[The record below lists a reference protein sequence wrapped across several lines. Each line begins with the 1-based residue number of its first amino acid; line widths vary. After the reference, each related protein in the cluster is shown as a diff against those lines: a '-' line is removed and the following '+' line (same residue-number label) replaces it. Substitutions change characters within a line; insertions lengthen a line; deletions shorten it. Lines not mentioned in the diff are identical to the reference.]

1 MRILGLIL
9 AALVV
14 AVAALWL
21 TAPRLHWPAA
31 AEVAAVTPGAD
42 LDAWLAGREAG
53 FPDLTPG
60 TQKLILWAGD
70 TGAQTDLALVY
81 LPGFSATR
89 QEIAPVPQRLAEAL
103 GANLFETRFT
113 GHGLPNAAMGSATA
127 ADWAADL
134 AEAMAVG
141 ERLGR
146 RVVLVGTSTG
156 ASIAVLAALD
166 PAYRDRIAGIV
177 LVSPNFG
184 VADPK
189 AVVLDM
195 PWAQVWGP
203 WLFGATRRWEPVNA
217 AQARYWTTQYP
228 TRALFPMRAV
238 QQAALHAPVESA
250 RVPALVF
257 YALGDQVVD
266 PSATE
271 AVMARWGAPAALHVV
286 TDADD
291 PSQHVIAGDIL
302 SPRAT
307 AGIVATTA
315 DWLRGL

>member
-1 MRILGLIL
+1 MRKLGRGVLAVLVLGLG
-9 AALVV
+9 
-14 AVAALWL
+14 LWA
-21 TAPRLHWPAA
+21 TAPRLYWPAA
-31 AEVAAVTPGAD
+31 AEVGTVEPGAD
-42 LDAWLAGREAG
+42 LDAWLAGREAA

-60 TQKLILWAGD
+60 TQKLVFWAGEA
-70 TGAQTDLALVY
+70 GEQTDLALVY

-89 QEIAPVPQRLAEAL
+89 QEIAPVPQRVAEAL
-103 GANLFETRFT
+103 GANLFETRFA
-113 GHGLPNAAMGSATA
+113 GHGLPGAALGEATA

-146 RVVLVGTSTG
+146 RVVLMGTSTG

-166 PAYRDRIAGIV
+166 PAYRERIAGLV

-203 WLFGATRRWEPVNA
+203 WLFGASRSWEPVNE
-217 AQARYWTTQYP
+217 AQGRYWTTQYP
-228 TRALFPMRAV
+228 TLALFAMRAV
-238 QQAALHAPVESA
+238 QQAARHAPVGAA

-257 YALGDQVVD
+257 YARADQVVD
-266 PSATE
+266 PAATE
-271 AVMARWGAPAALHVV
+271 AVMADWGAPVV
-286 TDADD
+286 MHLVSDAGD

-302 SPRAT
+302 SPRAS
-307 AGIVATTA
+307 AGIIATTV
-315 DWLRGL
+315 DWARGL